1 MPRKNKENWLN
12 EGLNVLA
19 QEGLEGLTI
28 DAMAFRLE
36 LTKGS
41 FYHHFKDVHDFEG
54 RLLEY
59 WADQYLSTSGL
70 LPDNPRDRLSLL
82 DTIMEETF
90 SAITEPETAIRLWA
104 QQDDR
109 ARFYVEQVDAFRRQI
124 VFDIFECLVNE
135 PEEAWLM
142 TDIIF
147 TITIGSM
154 TAIPRIPAQRV
165 LELYK
170 EFKRLYRL

>member
-1 MPRKNKENWLN
+1 MPRKNKEDWLN
-12 EGLNVLA
+12 EGLKILA
-19 QEGLEGLTI
+19 QAGLEGLTI
-28 DAMAFRLE
+28 DAMALGLG

-41 FYHHFKDVHDFEG
+41 FYHHFENVQDFEQ

-59 WADQYLSTSGL
+59 WADQYLSTANL
-70 LPDNPRDRLSLL
+70 LPEDPQERLSLL
-82 DTIMEETF
+82 DTIMEQTF
-90 SAITEPETAIRLWA
+90 RSITEPETAIRLWA

-109 ARFYVEQVDAFRRQI
+109 ARVYVEQVDAFRRQL
-124 VFDIFECLVNE
+124 VFDIFQSLVHDVKK
-135 PEEAWLM
+135 AGLM

-147 TITIGSM
+147 TMTIGSM
-154 TAIPRIPAQRV
+154 TTLPRIPAQRV